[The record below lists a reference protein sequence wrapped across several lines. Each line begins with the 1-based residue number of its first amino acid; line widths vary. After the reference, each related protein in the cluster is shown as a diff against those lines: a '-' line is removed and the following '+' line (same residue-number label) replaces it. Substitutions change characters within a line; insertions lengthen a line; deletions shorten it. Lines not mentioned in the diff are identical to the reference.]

1 MKKKLMS
8 LIMLFGL
15 SLSFVSGCKKNDES
29 VVESLNLDGKD
40 VVLKVGN
47 KTYSADEL
55 FGDMLSTTTGAEEI
69 YNKVLRTVVEST
81 IDIDPDMEASWDLL
95 LDSFEVEVE
104 TYAATN
110 GVSKNEAKNQLLAEQ
125 GYASIEEK
133 KDAYFYEVRLNE
145 IQDKFWDERQNYYAD
160 LYFDARLPY
169 YVKHV
174 LVKTGFTSSRAPY
187 SSVISSDDATDLYDV
202 YDMLANLYD
211 EEDKLRYKFSY
222 IMNEKSEDP
231 GSNNTGYGYYMDL
244 TTSFVTEF
252 LHGVYMFDA
261 MLKGETDEIY
271 GLNSDVTKFYTSTV
285 AGENE
290 YGFGYINAS
299 DIISLG
305 GGENNQNATSTLD
318 NNITI
323 CKDGMEKCEE
333 TSTIYT
339 AYDSSSTSLYSR
351 SIIFN
356 QTFNNAAINVIA
368 YDLEGAAPKNTK
380 TIKIDGV
387 EKKVLTDENGNI
399 VFVVC
404 ARGDS
409 SDLWV
414 HFLTVNVS
422 PFDAD
427 AKLFFS
433 RDQEATIKKM
443 VADYKADL
451 VEEGLTGEELDDAV
465 EEEKERLEAIP
476 TYVDIKG
483 GESVTARN
491 TIIEELE
498 GYIRAYANGGSSDEE
513 EKYLT
518 YEMLDYY
525 MGTKIKLNEK
535 IESILRAYID
545 EQRAL
550 KDLSVNE
557 SIKTGWKNYY
567 ALIDLYNSTEIK
579 SKRIPMECSYV
590 ANGDSDSLCRYT
602 YKEGF
607 FIKLTLDVNGGDE
620 WASDSEWKNKYYQIG
635 QKDAVVLPTPTRT
648 GYTFDGW
655 YTTATDTDKVT
666 GVLVG
671 KGGHVLNTSRT
682 SSLNKTKL
690 YARWTEGTGGNA

>member
-15 SLSFVSGCKKNDES
+15 SLSFVSGCKKDDDS
-29 VVESLNLDGKD
+29 VVESLNLEGKD
-40 VVLKVGN
+40 IVLKVGN
-47 KTYSADEL
+47 KTYSADDL
-55 FGDMLSTTTGAEEI
+55 FGDMLSTTTGAEDL

-81 IDIDPDMEASWDLL
+81 IEIDPDMEASWDLL
-95 LDSFEVEVE
+95 LDSFEKEVE
-104 TYAATN
+104 TYAASN
-110 GVSKNEAKNQLLAEQ
+110 GVSEKDAREKLLTDQ

-133 KDAYFYEVRLNE
+133 KDAYFYDVRLNE
-145 IQDKFWDERQNYYAD
+145 IQDKFWKERKDYYSD
-160 LYFDARLPY
+160 LYFNSRLPY

-187 SSVISSDDATDLYDV
+187 ASVISSDDATDLYDV
-202 YDMLANLYD
+202 YDMLENLYD
-211 EEDKLRYKFSY
+211 ENDKLRYKFSY

-261 MLKGETDEIY
+261 MLKGETDKIY
-271 GLNSDVTKFYTSTV
+271 GLTSDVTDFYTSSVT
-285 AGENE
+285 GENE

-299 DIISLG
+299 DIESLG
-305 GGENNQNATSTLD
+305 SAASSTVD

-351 SIIFN
+351 TMIFN

-368 YDLEGAAPKNTK
+368 YDLEGDAPKNTK
-380 TIKIDGV
+380 TIKLNGV

-422 PFDAD
+422 PFDENAR
-427 AKLFFS
+427 LFFS
-433 RDQEATIKKM
+433 MDQEATIKQM

-451 VEEGLTGEELDDAV
+451 VEEGTLTGVALDDAV
-465 EEEKERLEAIP
+465 KAEQERLEAIP

-483 GESVTARN
+483 GESVTSRN
-491 TIIEELE
+491 TVIEELE
-498 GYIRAYANGGSSDEE
+498 GYVRTYANGGSTDEE

-525 MGTKIKLNEK
+525 MGTEIVLNEK

-550 KDLSVNE
+550 KDLNVNQ
-557 SIKTGWKNYY
+557 SIVTGWEDYY
-567 ALIDLYNSTEIK
+567 DLIELYNSPEIQK
-579 SKRIPMECSYV
+579 KRIPMECSYV
-590 ANGDSDSLCRYT
+590 ANGDSDNLCRYT
-602 YKEGF
+602 YEEGF
-607 FIKLTLDVNGGDE
+607 FIKLTLDVNGGTD

-635 QKDAVVLPTPTRT
+635 DTVILPEPPKRE
-648 GYTFDGW
+648 GYTFEGW
-655 YTTATDTDKVT
+655 YTTASDTDTVK

-671 KGGHVLNTSRT
+671 EENDLLNTSR
-682 SSLNKTKL
+682 SSSTNKTKL
-690 YARWTEGTGGNA
+690 YARWTENGGNA